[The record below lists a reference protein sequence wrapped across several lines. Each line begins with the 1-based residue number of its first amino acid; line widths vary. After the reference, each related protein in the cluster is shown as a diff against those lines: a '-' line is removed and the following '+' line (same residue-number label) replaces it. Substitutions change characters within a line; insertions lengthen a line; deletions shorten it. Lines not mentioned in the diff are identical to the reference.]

1 MDWVLLFV
9 IGLLAGGM
17 SGFFGIGGGIVMVP
31 LMMLILA
38 YPQKL
43 AQGTSLAVMLPPI
56 GFMAVMQYYK
66 RGEVN
71 MPAALVMATAFII
84 GSYLTATWVA
94 KVPPPA
100 LKRAFALLLFFYGAQ
115 MIASTAPSRGQWMGW
130 LGAALTAFWAGG
142 AWHLR
147 GQAAKEPKA
156 G

>member
-1 MDWVLLFV
+1 MDWLLLFI

-31 LMMLILA
+31 LLMLILG
-38 YPQKL
+38 YQQRL

-56 GFMAVMQYYK
+56 GFMAVLAYHK
-66 RGEVN
+66 REEVN
-71 MPAALVMATAFII
+71 MPAAIVMAAAFII

-115 MIASTAPSRGQWMGW
+115 MIASTAPARGQWMGW
-130 LGAALTAFWAGG
+130 IGAALGAFWAGG

-147 GQAAKEPKA
+147 GQQAKEP
-156 G
+156 